1 MTIVISN
8 EASEPFTISMSVTE
22 DHERDTLEED
32 ILETINASTHVGQK
46 GKDIQLWLEN
56 AKPSDTHLL
65 KNVGFF
71 PYRDVVQ
78 MRCALPIEATDLN
91 TRSFVVGVD
100 EDAFLALNKR
110 SFAWHPEQG
119 NLNHSELEALEGK
132 TWFDPEGFLLHEID
146 GRLAGFCWTKVHQNH
161 KPLLGEIYVIAVDP
175 DFHGQNLGR
184 PMTLAGL
191 NYLSNLGIGTG
202 MLYVESDNVPALR
215 VYKKLGFAHFLT
227 NRAFRCS
234 F

>member
-1 MTIVISN
+1 MAIVISN
-8 EASEPFTISMSVTE
+8 ETSEPFTISMTVTE
-22 DHERDTLEED
+22 NHEREILEED
-32 ILETINASTHVGQK
+32 ILEIINASVHAGQP

-56 AKPSDTHLL
+56 AKPSDTRLL
-65 KNVGFF
+65 QNVGFF

-78 MRCALPIEATDLN
+78 MRCTLPAEITGLN
-91 TRSFVVGVD
+91 TRSFIVGVD
-100 EDAFLALNKR
+100 EDAFLSLNKR
-110 SFAWHPEQG
+110 AFTWHPEQG
-119 NLNHSELEALEGK
+119 NLSYSELEVLEGEA
-132 TWFDPEGFLLHEID
+132 WFDPEGFLLHEID
-146 GRLAGFCWTKVHQNH
+146 GRLAGFCWTKIHQDH
-161 KPLLGEIYVIAVDP
+161 KPLLGEIYVIAIDP
-175 DFHGQNLGR
+175 DFHGQNLGG

-215 VYKKLGFAHFLT
+215 VYEKLGFSHYLT

>member
-8 EASEPFTISMSVTE
+8 EVSEPFTISITVTE
-22 DHERDTLEED
+22 DHERETLEKD
-32 ILETINASTHVGQK
+32 ILETINTSAHAGQK
-46 GKDIQLWLEN
+46 DEGIQLWLEN
-56 AKPSDTHLL
+56 AKPSDTPLL

-78 MRCALPIEATDLN
+78 MRCALPADETELN
-91 TRSFVVGVD
+91 TRSFVVGDD
-100 EDAFLALNKR
+100 EDAFIALNNR
-110 SFAWHPEQG
+110 AFAWHPEQG
-119 NLNHSELEALEGK
+119 NLNYSQLEELEGE
-132 TWFDPEGFLLHEID
+132 TWFNPEGFLLHEID
-146 GRLAGFCWTKVHQNH
+146 GRLAGFCWTKIHQDH

-175 DFHGQNLGR
+175 DFHGQNLGK

-191 NYLSNLGIGTG
+191 NYLSNQGIDIG

-215 VYKKLGFAHFLT
+215 VYEKLGFAHSLT

-234 F
+234 R